1 MTAAD
6 AESPPPPPH
15 RSRWFVL
22 GYGAAQTGAFIC
34 FIPLLTLLL
43 PQMAGTIGG
52 ADPALLLSI
61 AAMLGG
67 LTAAGAN
74 FLFGALSDRTTSR
87 FGRRRPWVFGGFL
100 LVAGSLVALA
110 ASRTPFQL
118 VLAVVAFQ
126 IAVNALYAPLTA
138 LVPDLVPDSQ
148 KGLISA
154 WAGAALP
161 VANLFTAVLA
171 SRLSGAT
178 NLQFL
183 AVGITAG
190 ILILPFAM
198 RLREPPRQ
206 YSRSRIQF
214 SLAALSDGWFR
225 RLFVSRLLAEG
236 AVAINTLFLL
246 VWLNSLLAGAPFGPE
261 VPGRRFGLLL
271 VVATLAAT
279 AFGFAAGHLS
289 DRVGA
294 RRLFVAAGAAG
305 MAASLGLM
313 VGWQTWHGLLAAQL
327 LFGASHGV
335 HATTVAALTAESVP
349 DRTRAGR
356 DLGVM
361 NLAVALPQS
370 LAPAAAAVVLAG
382 GLPLSVVFALA
393 GVAALASGATL
404 LRPRC

>member
-22 GYGAAQTGAFIC
+22 GYGA
-34 FIPLLTLLL
+34 
-43 PQMAGTIGG
+43 

-87 FGRRRPWVFGGFL
+87 FGRRRPWILGGFL

-246 VWLNSLLAGAPFGPE
+246 VWLNSLLAGVPFGPE

-294 RRLFVAAGAAG
+294 RCLFVAAGAAG
-305 MAASLGLM
+305 MAASLG
-313 VGWQTWHGLLAAQL
+313 
-327 LFGASHGV
+327 
-335 HATTVAALTAESVP
+335 
-349 DRTRAGR
+349 
-356 DLGVM
+356 
-361 NLAVALPQS
+361 
-370 LAPAAAAVVLAG
+370 
-382 GLPLSVVFALA
+382 
-393 GVAALASGATL
+393 
-404 LRPRC
+404 